1 MVIVR
6 SKKKYISCYL
16 VLKEELRPFV
26 LKYHLKSLYK
36 IKILKRE
43 IRNAQM
49 NYPYITENKSH
60 RKSNLYKHTQNTATK
75 DSENWEG
82 KFP

>member
-1 MVIVR
+1 MCIKYLLCVKDFKIFEPFVNLIPLWVKKEKKVKVR
-6 SKKKYISCYL
+6 SKKKYISYYL

-43 IRNAQM
+43 IRNA
-49 NYPYITENKSH
+49 
-60 RKSNLYKHTQNTATK
+60 
-75 DSENWEG
+75 
-82 KFP
+82 